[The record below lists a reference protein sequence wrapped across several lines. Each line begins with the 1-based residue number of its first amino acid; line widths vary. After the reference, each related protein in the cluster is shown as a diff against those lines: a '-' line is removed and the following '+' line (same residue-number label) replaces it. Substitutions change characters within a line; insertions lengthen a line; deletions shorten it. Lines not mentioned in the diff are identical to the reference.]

1 MKGLIFLALLA
12 IGGIGAIASSA
23 GSSSSST
30 SSSSSH
36 RAGVPTTHT
45 VTYKVE
51 GSTSM
56 ASITY
61 SNPYGDTSQQS
72 DIDVP
77 LTLKDGTPGI
87 QMSGMHRGD
96 FLYISAQ
103 NSKEYGSVTC
113 AIEVDGIRVKENT
126 SRGAFT
132 IATCSGSL

>member
-12 IGGIGAIASSA
+12 VGGIGAIAS
-23 GSSSSST
+23 GGSSSST
-30 SSSSSH
+30 SSGSSS
-36 RAGVPTTHT
+36 RPSVPTTHT
-45 VTYKVE
+45 VVYKVE
-51 GSTSM
+51 GTTSM

-61 SNPYGDTSQQS
+61 SNAYGDTSQQS

-87 QMSGMHRGD
+87 QMSGMTKGD